1 VSEHSWMRHALVVG
15 IATAAV
21 VISAC
26 GDSGG
31 RVSSRNSSSGSSAVD
46 GESRSGSDR
55 VVARIGN
62 VMVTRAEVNH
72 WMSTLAGQLYF
83 NLSHGH
89 TSPDGLVSDPPAY
102 TRCVSHLE
110 AMAAAAPKRM
120 PGVTGVLMLRKCHE
134 LHRAL
139 KVLATTRLVRVQW
152 LIGLAGE
159 QGVKVSDPEVLSFY
173 RQSSREQYPS
183 TAEAHRQLTAARTSV
198 ADELLVAKEKLLAHK
213 LDQKIQAGGTR
224 GQRRSNAAEKR
235 WTAKTSCRPG
245 YVIQYCSQF
254 TGGEPSP
261 TASSPPA
268 TVLIE
273 QVATLATGR
282 CISAAACARQ

>member
-1 VSEHSWMRHALVVG
+1 MG
-15 IATAAV
+15 
-21 VISAC
+21 AC
-26 GDSGG
+26 GDYGS
-31 RVSSRNSSSGSSAVD
+31 RASSRNSSSGSSAVE
-46 GESRSGSDR
+46 GESGSGSDR

-62 VMVTRAEVNH
+62 AVVTRAEVNH

-83 NLSHGH
+83 TLSHGH
-89 TSPDGLVSDPPAY
+89 VFPDGLVSDPPAY
-102 TRCVSHLE
+102 TRCASHLE
-110 AMAAAAPKRM
+110 AMAAAAPKRI
-120 PGVTGVLMLRKCHE
+120 PGVTGVVMLRKCRD

-159 QGVKVSDPEVLSFY
+159 EGVKISDPEVLSFY
-173 RQSSREQYPS
+173 RQSSHEQYPS
-183 TAEAHRQLTAARTSV
+183 RAEAHRQLTAARTSV
-198 ADELLVAKEKLLAHK
+198 ADELLVARKKLLAHK
-213 LDQKIQAGGTR
+213 LDQKIQAGGAR
-224 GQRRSNAAEKR
+224 GQRRSNATEER

-273 QVATLATGR
+273 QIAALATGR
-282 CISAAACARQ
+282 